1 MDALAMLNTSVGTG
15 YMKAGGADQL
25 GLGSTGAKVGM
36 ALVALMAVAPL
47 AARAVQGGAKA
58 YPYDQAVAKGLNAAN
73 AVLGHTGSESCLRG
87 KLTNAML
94 GLSASCEANG
104 QRNPLCQLAD
114 QAAVIT
120 GLWTVES
127 MEETAR
133 KLIDLAGPEA
143 ARKP

>member
-1 MDALAMLNTSVGTG
+1 MDAKLAM
-15 YMKAGGADQL
+15 
-25 GLGSTGAKVGM
+25 
-36 ALVALMAVAPL
+36 ALAVL
-47 AARAVQGGAKA
+47 AAVVPLGAQAVQGGAKA
-58 YPYDQAVAKGLNAAN
+58 YPYDQAVASGLKAAH
-73 AVLGHTGSESCLRG
+73 AVLGHTGTESCLRG

-94 GLSASCEANG
+94 GLSASCEASG

-120 GLWTVES
+120 GLWTVAS

-133 KLIDLAGPEA
+133 KMIDLAGPEA

>member
-1 MDALAMLNTSVGTG
+1 MDAKLAM
-15 YMKAGGADQL
+15 
-25 GLGSTGAKVGM
+25 
-36 ALVALMAVAPL
+36 ALAVL
-47 AARAVQGGAKA
+47 AAVVPLGAQAVQGGAKA
-58 YPYDQAVAKGLNAAN
+58 YPYDQAVASGLKAAH
-73 AVLGHTGSESCLRG
+73 AVLGHTGTESCLRG

-94 GLSASCEANG
+94 GLSASCEASG

-120 GLWTVES
+120 GLWTVAS

-133 KLIDLAGPEA
+133 KVIDLAGPEA